1 MLIRANKPVDSHAS
15 ARQTNDLSLTEMS
28 AMKLVLQ
35 TIALLLIIPTI
46 VAAQTQTRE
55 RRTGDL
61 TQASRTEPD
70 AVRNRVVSP
79 KASNHV
85 DSQKISPDSKAKSAS
100 EQPEQEEAKA
110 TSQPAWGNTS
120 VIIRPGQNDRIASA
134 STLTKTTSVDQIQTA
149 PRKLVQPTSL
159 VADPSARA
167 AANTPALT
175 AARTAPTSTYNV
187 GTGDVLD
194 VRLSNWPTRESTLF
208 TVMRDGTIEYPL
220 LGGPISVIGLT
231 TDEVAN
237 LLSGQIKVINSARVT
252 VSVREYASHS
262 VVVIGLVDS
271 PGRKMLRR
279 EAMPLYTVLAEAL
292 VRPEATT
299 ATVTRNGKEGETLNL
314 KDEQAMSKLVLPG
327 DMIKISIADL
337 PTKRFLY
344 VGGEVTS
351 PGEKFFRDGMTLT
364 QAILSAGGAPHSPK
378 TTITV
383 SRRNARGFLSTTEYS
398 LRSIEEGKTQDP
410 LVEAGDRIEVNRVM

>member
-15 ARQTNDLSLTEMS
+15 ARQTNDLSLREMS

-55 RRTGDL
+55 RRSGDL
-61 TQASRTEPD
+61 TQASRTD

-85 DSQKISPDSKAKSAS
+85 DSQKVRPDSKAKSAS
-100 EQPEQEEAKA
+100 EQSEQEEAKT

-120 VIIRPGQNDRIASA
+120 VIIRPGQNDWIASA

-149 PRKLVQPTSL
+149 SRKLVQPTSL
-159 VADPSARA
+159 VADSTARTA
-167 AANTPALT
+167 ASTRALT

-194 VRLSNWPTRESTLF
+194 VRLSNWASRESTLF
-208 TVMRDGTIEYPL
+208 TVMKDGTLEYPL
-220 LGGPISVIGLT
+220 LSGPISVIGLT
-231 TDEVAN
+231 TDEIAS
-237 LLSGQIKVINSARVT
+237 LLSDQIKVINSARVT

-262 VVVIGLVDS
+262 VVVTGLVDS

-314 KDEQAMSKLVLPG
+314 KDEQALSKLVLPG
-327 DMIKISIADL
+327 DTIKISIADSS
-337 PTKRFLY
+337 TRQFLY
-344 VGGEVTS
+344 VGGEVSS
-351 PGEKFFRDGMTLT
+351 PGEKVFRDGMTLT
-364 QAILSAGGAPHSPK
+364 QAILSAGGAARSPK
-378 TTITV
+378 TTIKV
-383 SRRNARGFLSTTEYS
+383 SRRNARGFLYTTEYS